1 LVLPACD
8 VDNVHV
14 PAFTMVTVNDE
25 TVQTAVVVEV
35 NETARSDEAVGA
47 TVKVLADHGR
57 SVGAAKVIDCE
68 ACEIVKLRETETAA
82 LK

>member
-1 LVLPACD
+1 LPDCA

-47 TVKVLADHGR
+47 TVKVLVDHAR
-57 SVGAAKVIDCE
+57 SVGVAKVIDCE
-68 ACEIVKLRETETAA
+68 ACEIVKLREIEVAA

>member
-1 LVLPACD
+1 MPDCA

-47 TVKVLADHGR
+47 TVKVLADHAR
-57 SVGAAKVIDCE
+57 SVGAEKVIDCE
-68 ACEIVKLRETETAA
+68 ACEITKLREIEFAA

>member
-1 LVLPACD
+1 MLPDCV

-25 TVQTAVVVEV
+25 TVHTAVVEDV
-35 NETARSDEAVGA
+35 NVTARSDEAVGA
-47 TVKVLADHGR
+47 TMKVLADHGR

-68 ACEIVKLRETETAA
+68 AREIVKLWETETAE

>member
-1 LVLPACD
+1 LALPDCD
-8 VDNVHV
+8 VDKVHV

-25 TVQTAVVVEV
+25 TVQIPVDVEV

-68 ACEIVKLRETETAA
+68 ACEIVKLRVTETAP

>member
-1 LVLPACD
+1 
-8 VDNVHV
+8 
-14 PAFTMVTVNDE
+14 MVTVNDE
-25 TVQTAVVVEV
+25 MVQTAVVAEV
-35 NETARSDEAVGA
+35 NDTVRSDEAVVA

-68 ACEIVKLRETETAA
+68 AWEIVKLRETEVAA

>member
-1 LVLPACD
+1 VLPDCV

-14 PAFTMVTVNDE
+14 PAFTMVTVKDE

-35 NETARSDEAVGA
+35 KETDRPDEAVGA
-47 TVKVLADHGR
+47 TVKVLADHER
-57 SVGAAKVIDCE
+57 SAGAAKVIDCE
-68 ACEIVKLRETETAA
+68 ACEITKLRDTEGAA